1 MSIKKIIEDIVEC
14 KVTRNKSLNEE
25 MSDFVSYGCVV
36 YYSRL
41 DENTVSGVT
50 AGTRMKQI
58 AKRGRQGSLP
68 MDRESKVFQKKPPMQ
83 PQPLPQLQPQRT
95 TVV

>member
-14 KVTRNKSLNEE
+14 KVARNKSLNEE

-41 DENTVSGVT
+41 DENTVSGVS

-68 MDRESKVFQKKPPMQ
+68 MDRESNAFQKKPPMQ
-83 PQPLPQLQPQRT
+83 PKPQPQLQPQHT
-95 TVV
+95 TIV